1 MFNSSLRRTRS
12 SRHNIR
18 ILLRTRSSSRGWLD
32 RRLSNRGLSSAQ
44 QLAEVDPAGIASGL
58 EEGIRHIVLVVG
70 RIGLEA
76 GRMLAVDI
84 EGLVGGTP
92 G

>member
-18 ILLRTRSSSRGWLD
+18 ILLRTQSSSRGWLSK
-32 RRLSNRGLSSAQ
+32 RLSSRGLSSAQ

-76 GRMLAVDI
+76 GHMLAVEV
-84 EGLVGGTP
+84 EGLVGSILG
-92 G
+92 